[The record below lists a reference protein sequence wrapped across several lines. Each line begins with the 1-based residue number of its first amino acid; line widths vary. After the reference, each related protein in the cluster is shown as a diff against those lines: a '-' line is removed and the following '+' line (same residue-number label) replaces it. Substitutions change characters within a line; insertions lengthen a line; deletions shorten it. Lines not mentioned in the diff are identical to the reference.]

1 MLTTVQNEMLA
12 GPISGGGGAEN
23 LVTNGT
29 AEAASVS
36 IFTPYADA
44 AGTRPVDGTG
54 GSPSVTTA
62 LNTTNPINGIKD
74 FTLIKGATNRQ
85 GDGWATTVS
94 IPVAYRGKSLKF
106 SVKYLVTSGTFVAG
120 TGGSTPTDGDVIWYF
135 YDVTN
140 SKLVEPSNIKM
151 FTSSTAFSDVYEST
165 VQFDSTC
172 ASVRLIAHVAS
183 TSASA
188 YTLQVDD
195 VTLSPQS
202 YVYGSPV
209 SEWTSWTPTGSWNTN
224 VTYLGLMR
232 RNGSE
237 MEYQI
242 RINCS
247 GAPTAASLTV
257 NLPSG
262 HVIDTARI
270 LDTVAS
276 YGQLPGSTA
285 QLGFATSSSG
295 ASLIAKYNTT
305 TSVGLYSLVGSFSP
319 VYNANVVTN
328 VAPVTL
334 GNTDFISMYLK
345 LPIVGL
351 GSTVQMSD
359 QSDTR
364 QEYFS
369 ATKSGNQSISNT
381 TTTKVTFDTYTNNSH
396 GSWDTGNN
404 RYVVKT
410 AGPFNLAGTI
420 GYAANATG
428 YRQVSYSINGGTA
441 EVLNQTNSVG
451 ASDPTI
457 CGFSGTTPYL
467 SAGDYIELFTYQ
479 NSGGALNAA
488 FNLARL
494 RITKIAGPQAI
505 AASERVALSVYL
517 NGAYAL
523 TNNTFTDFICNAKL
537 YDTHSIYN
545 TSTGVITVPRSG
557 IMTIKTSWLTTNH
570 TPSGAWSLGVAVL
583 KNGTAVVQT
592 VDTRSETSTTT
603 YPHPTV
609 VRDFEVKAGDLVKVQ
624 IYRSS
629 TTVYGVF
636 NGGGDPSYAFIDAV
650 IV

>member
-1 MLTTVQNEMLA
+1 MSLTKVKTNMID
-12 GPISGGGGAEN
+12 GSTGGGAEN
-23 LVTNGT
+23 LITDGT
-29 AEAASVS
+29 AESAVAS

-62 LNTTNPINGIKD
+62 LNSTNPINGAKD
-74 FTLIKGATNRQ
+74 FTLVKDAANRQ
-85 GDGWATTVS
+85 GEGWAVTPIS
-94 IPVAYRGKSLKF
+94 IPLAYRAKSLKLNI
-106 SVKYLVTSGTFVAG
+106 KYLVTSGTFAAG
-120 TGGSTPTDGDVIWYF
+120 SGSTDGDVIWYF

-151 FTSSTAFSDVYEST
+151 FTSSTTFSDTYEAT
-165 VQFDSTC
+165 VQFDSNT

-202 YVYGSPV
+202 YIYGSPV
-209 SEWTSWTPTGSWNTN
+209 SEWATWTPTGSWNTN

-232 RNGSE
+232 RIGSE

-247 GAPTAASLTV
+247 GAPTATNLTV

-262 HVIDTARI
+262 HVIDTSKI
-270 LDTVAS
+270 LDTVAT
-276 YGQLPGSTA
+276 YGQLPGSSA
-285 QLGFATSSSG
+285 QIGWVSSSSG
-295 ASLIAKYNTT
+295 VSLIAKYNTS
-305 TSVGLYSLVGSFSP
+305 TSVALFAMVGNNVP
-319 VYNANVVTN
+319 IYNANFMSHN
-328 VAPVTL
+328 SPVTL
-334 GNTDFISMYLK
+334 ANTDFVSIYLK

-359 QSDTR
+359 IGDTR

-441 EVLNQTNSVG
+441 ETANQTNSVG
-451 ASDPTI
+451 ASDPTV
-457 CGFSGTTPYL
+457 CGFSATTPYL
-467 SAGDYIELFTYQ
+467 NAGDYIELFTYQ

-488 FNLARL
+488 FNLARI
-494 RITKIAGPQAI
+494 RITKVTGPQAI
-505 AASERVALSVYL
+505 AASERVAFSVYL

-523 TNNTFTDFICNAKL
+523 TNNTFNDFICNTKS
-537 YDTHSIYN
+537 YDTHGIYN
-545 TSTGVITVPRSG
+545 TSTGEITVPRSG
-557 IMTIKTSWLTTNH
+557 IMSIKTAWLTTNH
-570 TPSGAWSLGVAVL
+570 TPSGAWSFGVAVL

-609 VRDFEVKAGDLVKVQ
+609 CRDFEVKAGDLVKVQ

-636 NGGGDPSYAFIDAV
+636 NGGGDPSYAYIDG
-650 IV
+650 IIT